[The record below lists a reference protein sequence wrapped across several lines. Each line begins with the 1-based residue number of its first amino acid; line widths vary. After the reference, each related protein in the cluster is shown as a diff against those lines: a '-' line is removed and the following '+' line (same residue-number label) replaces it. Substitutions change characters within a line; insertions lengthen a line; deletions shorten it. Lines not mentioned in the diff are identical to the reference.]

1 MIPDNIKNIV
11 SKIEELE
18 TFKQNSND
26 ELLTYCRNS
35 SYPLK
40 DRWNIWKKLVTKSEQ
55 RFIKRDFKSP
65 LIKYLN
71 ERHIRYGER
80 GQLVEW
86 GDLLNETDSIS
97 ERDHK
102 DIQHILREITISAL
116 LEDKDFDFYAYTQ
129 EEIMKENF
137 GSYRFDW

>member
-1 MIPDNIKNIV
+1 MVPDNIKNIV

-18 TFKQNSND
+18 TFKKNSND
-26 ELLTYCRNS
+26 ELLKYCIDN

-40 DRWNIWKKLVTKSEQ
+40 DRWNIWEKLVTKFEQ
-55 RFIKRDFKSP
+55 NHVKYYFKSP

-71 ERHIRYGER
+71 ERYIRYGEK

-86 GDLLNETDSIS
+86 SDLLNEIDSIS
-97 ERDHK
+97 EIDHK

-116 LEDKDFDFYAYTQ
+116 LEDKEFDFYAYTQ
-129 EEIMKENF
+129 EEIMKANF

>member
-1 MIPDNIKNIV
+1 MTPDNIKNIV

-18 TFKQNSND
+18 TFKENSND
-26 ELLTYCRNS
+26 ELLTYCRDS

-71 ERHIRYGER
+71 ERYIRYGER

-116 LEDKDFDFYAYTQ
+116 LEDKEFDFYAYTQ

>member
-1 MIPDNIKNIV
+1 MTPDNIKNIV

-18 TFKQNSND
+18 TFKENSND
-26 ELLTYCRNS
+26 ELLTYCRDS

-71 ERHIRYGER
+71 ERLEPER
-80 GQLVEW
+80 LKKGV
-86 GDLLNETDSIS
+86 
-97 ERDHK
+97 K
-102 DIQHILREITISAL
+102 V
-116 LEDKDFDFYAYTQ
+116 
-129 EEIMKENF
+129 
-137 GSYRFDW
+137 

>member
-40 DRWNIWKKLVTKSEQ
+40 DRWDIWKKLVTKYEQ
-55 RFIKRDFKSP
+55 DHTKRNFESP

-71 ERHIRYGER
+71 ERYIRYVER
-80 GQLVEW
+80 GQSVEW

>member
-18 TFKQNSND
+18 TFKENSND
-26 ELLTYCRNS
+26 ELLTYCRDS

-116 LEDKDFDFYAYTQ
+116 LEDKEFDFYAYTQ